1 MKISIIVASNNKNLE
16 LAHQLNKIAI
26 EMGQQTQIIDL
37 IEEDLPLYTP
47 KIQAQSG
54 IPDKVQLLSQTLI
67 KTEGMIFVAPEY
79 NGGIPP
85 ILTNAIAWLSVSGDD
100 WRRCFNSK
108 PAMIAT
114 HSGGGGQYVLLAM
127 RSQLS
132 YIGMNVVGRQIIT
145 NYQKSLN
152 LDSAREV
159 ISQLVAMK
167 IS

>member
-54 IPDKVQLLSQTLI
+54 IPDKVQSLSQTLI
-67 KTEGMIFVAPEY
+67 NTEGMIFVAPEY

-167 IS
+167 IN